1 MKKII
6 KRFLRRIKFLMCIFL
21 NRLFML
27 FPLQKNKVTFLS
39 DVRKVMGGNL
49 ECVYEY
55 LDDCQYKKI
64 IALKGDHRDKRGFI
78 KKIKLIYHLSTSHYI
93 LLDDLSRECN
103 YLKVRKNQEVVQ
115 LWHGAGAFK
124 KFGWSRSN
132 TGEDVGPIHKGYRT
146 YTKAIVSSDDIR
158 SCYAEAFHMDI
169 SKIKATGFPRTDM
182 FFNDQYKENIKK
194 SFYQRHPRY
203 QGKKIILFATS
214 GSSGLG
220 DTASDLA
227 QDATGTPEIINGR
240 RFPANVGTT
249 ELKTWAESV
258 L

>member
-1 MKKII
+1 MKKIKRKI
-6 KRFLRRIKFLMCIFL
+6 KILICIIL
-21 NRLFML
+21 NRIFILI

-78 KKIKLIYHLSTSHYI
+78 KKLKLIYHLSTSHYI

-146 YTKAIVSSDDIR
+146 YTKAIVSSAMLKLFIW
-158 SCYAEAFHMDI
+158 I
-169 SKIKATGFPRTDM
+169 S
-182 FFNDQYKENIKK
+182 
-194 SFYQRHPRY
+194 
-203 QGKKIILFATS
+203 
-214 GSSGLG
+214 
-220 DTASDLA
+220 
-227 QDATGTPEIINGR
+227 
-240 RFPANVGTT
+240 
-249 ELKTWAESV
+249 LK
-258 L
+258 